1 MAALT
6 EVQKKRL
13 KAHAKSQSASHM
25 KKMIALMKA
34 GESFSEAHAA
44 ASNKSVKQKQ
54 SQSQSQKVVINLA
67 APRRRRRAAPRQSA
81 RPNSGRVLNQFVQPE
96 SMLPQRTIFPT
107 SIPQQ
112 LIGNPVRSAD
122 LKNEVAPRP
131 PAVEVGAVVGR
142 AELPTRPPQT
152 PAQAQ
157 AQTQTPTRTPAQA
170 QSVKKARAVA
180 SRINQEMSEAAER
193 ARQARAAANAFMA
206 QNPIRSDRFGL
217 IPPSREDQPTPLV
230 PTSPMMRATS
240 TQTTAPPSPYRDPY
254 AGSNDPFS
262 N

>member
-1 MAALT
+1 MVKLTAAQT
-6 EVQKKRL
+6 KKL
-13 KAHAKSQSASHM
+13 KLHAINQSAGHM
-25 KKMIALMKA
+25 KKMTALMKA

-44 ASNKSVKQKQ
+44 ASKKSVKQKQ
-54 SQSQSQKVVINLA
+54 SQKQSQKVVINLA

-112 LIGNPVRSAD
+112 LIGNALRSPV
-122 LKNEVAPRP
+122 LTNEVAPRP

-142 AELPTRPPQT
+142 AELPPL
-152 PAQAQ
+152 
-157 AQTQTPTRTPAQA
+157 TPAQA
-170 QSVKKARAVA
+170 QSVRKARAVA
-180 SRINQEMSEAAER
+180 SRINLEMSEAAER
-193 ARQARAAANAFMA
+193 AAEARAAAKLFMS
-206 QNPIRSDRFGL
+206 QNPIQRDRFGL
-217 IPPSREDQPTPLV
+217 IPPSQEDRPTPLV
-230 PTSPMMRATS
+230 PSTPLMRATS
-240 TQTTAPPSPYRDPY
+240 NTSSRNTTAPPSPYRDPY

>member
-1 MAALT
+1 MVKLTAAQT
-6 EVQKKRL
+6 KKL
-13 KAHAKSQSASHM
+13 KLHAINQSAGHM

-44 ASNKSVKQKQ
+44 ASKKSVKQKQ
-54 SQSQSQKVVINLA
+54 SQKQSQKVVINLA

-81 RPNSGRVLNQFVQPE
+81 RPNSGRVLQQFVQPE

-112 LIGNPVRSAD
+112 LISNPVRSPV
-122 LKNEVAPRP
+122 LTNEVAPRP

-142 AELPTRPPQT
+142 AELPPL
-152 PAQAQ
+152 
-157 AQTQTPTRTPAQA
+157 TPAQA
-170 QSVKKARAVA
+170 QSVRKARSVA
-180 SRINQEMSEAAER
+180 GRISLEMSEAAER
-193 ARQARAAANAFMA
+193 ARQARESANLFMS
-206 QNPIRSDRFGL
+206 QNPIQSDRFGL
-217 IPPSREDQPTPLV
+217 IPPSQEDQPTPLV
-230 PTSPMMRATS
+230 SS
-240 TQTTAPPSPYRDPY
+240 TPIVRSRNTTAPPSPYRDPF